1 MSDPIEFFFE
11 YVSPYA
17 YIAAKQIDEVGKRH
31 GVEVIWRP
39 LSLGHVWKAIG
50 AKNVGPSAT
59 PQRSQYILMD
69 AGRSAKLAGL
79 PMSAPAVF
87 PVDAKLARLAF
98 YAVSQKDTELGK
110 KFAEA
115 VFDKFW
121 AKSEEVTE
129 VSDLEGITK
138 DLGIDM
144 SLIEGAPANADA
156 KTAMIASTDAAV
168 ESGAFGMPWFR
179 VGSQVF
185 WGADRI
191 PHIDQYLGYKAKKS

>member
-17 YIAAKQIDEVGKRH
+17 YIAAKQIEEVGKRH

-50 AKNVGPSAT
+50 ATSVGPNAL
-59 PQRSQYILMD
+59 PQKSQYILMD

-79 PMSAPAVF
+79 PMASPAVF

-98 YAVSQKDTELGK
+98 YAISEVDVALGK

-115 VFDKFW
+115 VFEKFW
-121 AKSEEVTE
+121 AKSEEVTDA
-129 VSDLEGITK
+129 SDLEDIAK
-138 DLGIDM
+138 DLGIDF
-144 SLIEGAPANADA
+144 SLIEGSLVNADA
-156 KTAMIASTDAAV
+156 KAAMIASTEAAV

-179 VGSQVF
+179 IGSQVF

-191 PHIDQYLGYKAKKS
+191 PHIDQYLGFKATKS

>member
-1 MSDPIEFFFE
+1 MNDPIEFFFE

-17 YIAAKQIDEVGKRH
+17 YIAAKQIEEVGKRQ

-50 AKNVGPSAT
+50 ATNVGPNAL
-59 PQRSQYILMD
+59 PQKSKYILMD

-79 PMSAPAVF
+79 PMAPPAVF

-98 YAVSQKDTELGK
+98 YAVSEKDSEMGK

-115 VFDKFW
+115 VFEKFW
-121 AKSEEVTE
+121 AKSEEITE
-129 VSDLEGITK
+129 LSDLEGIAK
-138 DLGIDM
+138 DLGIDF
-144 SLIEGAPANADA
+144 SLIEGALTNGDA
-156 KTAMIASTDAAV
+156 KAAMIASTEAAV

-179 VGSQVF
+179 VGKQVF

-191 PHIDQYLGYKAKKS
+191 SHIDQYLGFKAKKS

>member
-31 GVEVIWRP
+31 GVDVIWRP

-50 AKNVGPSAT
+50 ATNVGPTAT
-59 PQRSQYILMD
+59 KQRSQYILMD

-79 PMSAPAVF
+79 PMSPPAVF

-98 YAVSQKDTELGK
+98 YAVSEKDTELGK

-115 VFDKFW
+115 VFEKFW

-129 VSDLEGITK
+129 VSDLEGIAK
-138 DLGIDM
+138 DLEIDM
-144 SLIEGAPANADA
+144 SLIEGALINADA
-156 KTAMIASTDAAV
+156 KAAVIASTEAAV

-179 VGSQVF
+179 VGNQVF
-185 WGADRI
+185 WGADRV
-191 PHIDQYLGYKAKKS
+191 PHIDQYLSFKAKKS